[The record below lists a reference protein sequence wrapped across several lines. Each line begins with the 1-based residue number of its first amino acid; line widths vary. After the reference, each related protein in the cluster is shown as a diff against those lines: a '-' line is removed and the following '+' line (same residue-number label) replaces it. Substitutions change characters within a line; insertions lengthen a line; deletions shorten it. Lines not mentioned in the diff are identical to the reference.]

1 MHYGSDV
8 KRAFWSA
15 AKSGRY
21 YRQHGVLP
29 SDIRWAGWQKSSH
42 SGYNN
47 SCFEIARLRDDRI
60 GVRDTKDRGAGPV
73 LVFTQG
79 EWTAFLTGVKD
90 GEFDPI

>member
-1 MHYGSDV
+1 M
-8 KRAFWSA
+8 KRSFWSA

-21 YRQHGVLP
+21 YRQHGILP
-29 SDIRWAGWQKSSH
+29 SDFTRVGWLKSSY

-47 SCFEIARLRDDRI
+47 SCFEVARLSENRI

-73 LVFTQG
+73 LVFTQN
-79 EWTAFLTGVKD
+79 EWTAFLAGAKS